1 MPSNALPTEKAV
13 LNYKDATTVLMG
25 VYDGMQRDSYYGAEM
40 IAIAE
45 VQGDAMQATS
55 SGKRTSSF
63 YEMSYNAQASPA
75 IWSTPY
81 NQIRRA
87 NNLLQAI
94 EAGKADKDAKAG
106 QVDIIKGQV
115 LALRALNHFDLVR
128 LYGKP
133 YSADKGASLG
143 VPIVLKPLT
152 PEVKSSRSTVA
163 AVYDQ
168 ILADLKDAV
177 ALLAKSEAQ
186 TPNNGR
192 INLWSAKA
200 LYARVCLYHG
210 DNDLAL
216 SLAKDIITSSP
227 YKLLTNEEYKGAWAD
242 GGVNSEMMFQVVN
255 NKIDNADR
263 ESLSYL
269 MSENGYEDMI
279 ITKKMVDYMSANPL
293 DVRKG
298 LMIPSHKEATN
309 VKLYGKSAVWLN
321 KYPGVGN
328 DPRINSVPVIRLSE
342 VYLIAAEAAFKV
354 GNMADASTYLNAIAK
369 RNPAL
374 GTVVPTLQSIM
385 DQRNVELIGEGH
397 RSFDLMRNGM
407 VSDRSVRW
415 SYVFSEPKSISYD
428 NTYFRSILPIPLS
441 EVDAN
446 EVIAAQ
452 QNPGY

>member
-1 MPSNALPTEKAV
+1 
-13 LNYKDATTVLMG
+13 
-25 VYDGMQRDSYYGAEM
+25 
-40 IAIAE
+40 
-45 VQGDAMQATS
+45 
-55 SGKRTSSF
+55 
-63 YEMSYNAQASPA
+63 
-75 IWSTPY
+75 
-81 NQIRRA
+81 
-87 NNLLQAI
+87 
-94 EAGKADKDAKAG
+94 
-106 QVDIIKGQV
+106 
-115 LALRALNHFDLVR
+115 
-128 LYGKP
+128 
-133 YSADKGASLG
+133 
-143 VPIVLKPLT
+143 
-152 PEVKSSRSTVA
+152 
-163 AVYDQ
+163 
-168 ILADLKDAV
+168 
-177 ALLAKSEAQ
+177 
-186 TPNNGR
+186 
-192 INLWSAKA
+192 
-200 LYARVCLYHG
+200 
-210 DNDLAL
+210 
-216 SLAKDIITSSP
+216 
-227 YKLLTNEEYKGAWAD
+227 GAWAD

-269 MSENGYEDMI
+269 MSEEGYEDMI

-298 LMIPSHKEATN
+298 LMIPSQKGTSIE
-309 VKLYGKSAVWLN
+309 LYGQSAVWLN